1 MIAPGRSF
9 LPPAVTLELWQRWRA
24 GANMTDIARALGA
37 HVSSIE
43 RVVKFHGGIPPRA
56 RHRAARVLTPA
67 EREAIS
73 RGAVGG
79 QTVRQMA
86 ADLGRAPSTISR
98 ELRRN
103 GGRQRYRAT
112 AADARAWRTAQRPKR
127 CRLAA
132 SAPLR
137 RVVATKLQAK
147 WSPQQIA
154 GWLTRQYPDDLTMH
168 VSHETIY
175 KSLYIQARGVL
186 KKELLRALRMP
197 RHNRLSQHA
206 TKKGQGRSRIRDA
219 VSIHER
225 PSEIE
230 TRAVPGH
237 WEGDLIAGARNTHI
251 ATLVERV
258 SRFTLLVKVPAKDT
272 VTVTRALTRRIQ
284 RLPRALRQSLT
295 WDRGMELA
303 AHKSFTVATDVQVY
317 FCDPQSPWQRGT
329 NENTNRLLRQYFPYG
344 TDMNRFT
351 QAALDRVAAELNA
364 RPRKTL
370 DYATPAEVFH
380 QSVALTG

>member
-1 MIAPGRSF
+1 MIPRGRSF
-9 LPPAVTLELWQRWRA
+9 LPPAVTQELWQRWRA
-24 GANMTDIARALGA
+24 GSNMTDIACALGA

-43 RVVKFHGGIPPRA
+43 RVVKFHGGIPPRE
-56 RHRAARVLTPA
+56 RHCSVRVLTPA

-79 QTVRQMA
+79 HTVRQMA
-86 ADLGRAPSTISR
+86 AALGRAPSTISR

-103 GGRQRYRAT
+103 GGRLRYRAT
-112 AADARAWRTAQRPKR
+112 AASARAWITAQRPKR

-137 RVVATKLQAK
+137 RVVATKLRAK

-154 GWLTRQYPDDLTMH
+154 GWLTRHYPDDLTMQ

-186 KKELLRALRMP
+186 KKELLRSLRTP
-197 RHNRLSQHA
+197 RHNRLSCHA
-206 TKKGQGRSRIRDA
+206 QRKGQFRGHITDA
-219 VSIHER
+219 ISIHDR
-225 PSEIE
+225 PTEIDE
-230 TRAVPGH
+230 RAVPGH

-258 SRFTLLVKVPAKDT
+258 SRFTMLVKVPAKDT
-272 VTVTRALTRRIQ
+272 RTVTRALTRRVRQ
-284 RLPRALRQSLT
+284 LPRALRQSLT

-303 AHKSFTVATDVQVY
+303 AHKSFTIATDVQVY

-344 TDMNRFT
+344 TNMDLYS
-351 QAALDRVAAELNA
+351 QAGLDRVAAELNA

-370 DYATPAEVFH
+370 DYATPAEVFQ